1 MCLYSV
7 PGTVGSLSSIMDTTW
22 AVISWSVPRYIPQAY
37 PIIRYEIGCYAAS
50 QSHNCFDLMVN
61 TDRLTLKTIN
71 VSITNTFINTTGL
84 SDSTCYIFGVR
95 AYTINGPG
103 KWRVIANETLE
114 LPLQPSAAVSVSP
127 SLLCK
132 YYCLLFI
139 YHLMLSQQ
147 SVQVPLHA
155 HAVMSVAV
163 MTLHLV
169 C

>member
-7 PGTVGSLSSIMDTTW
+7 PGPVGSVSSIMDTTW
-22 AVISWSVPRYIPQAY
+22 AVISWSVPSYIPLKY
-37 PIIRYEIGCYAAS
+37 PIINYEIGYYAAS
-50 QSHNCFDLMVN
+50 QSRNCLDFMVD
-61 TDRLTLKTIN
+61 TDSFTLKID
-71 VSITNTFINTTGL
+71 VSSTGIFINITGL

-103 KWRVIANETLE
+103 NWRVIANETLE
-114 LPLQPSAAVSVSP
+114 LPLQPSPAVSVSP

-147 SVQVPLHA
+147 SIQVPLHA